1 MASPSVLSSVVIGER
16 PIAAGSGQLC
26 LAQKGIPAVEEGGI
40 VRISEYDP
48 ESDRESHLRMTPRSQ
63 V

>member
-1 MASPSVLSSVVIGER
+1 MAVDCVPSVASPSVLSSVVIGER

-40 VRISEYDP
+40 VRISE
-48 ESDRESHLRMTPRSQ
+48 
-63 V
+63 